1 MIIVK
6 SYVFFVYPYLHVGIR
21 LDLLIRKVTSCVVCI
36 PGSSE
41 SVKIIYLMYFINY
54 LFLKENK
61 INVLARKMEKQFAE
75 RAVKKPAGGVSVL
88 PERNDEVQDL
98 TVR

>member
-1 MIIVK
+1 
-6 SYVFFVYPYLHVGIR
+6 
-21 LDLLIRKVTSCVVCI
+21 
-36 PGSSE
+36 
-41 SVKIIYLMYFINY
+41 MYFINY

-98 TVR
+98 TVRWKKVASLLIWLWAVSADNFCCGFLYK